1 MAIRFMKVK
10 RLVISLL
17 TVALIAS
24 QLTGCAVLQK
34 NELLDLISQGETV
47 TIEMTVPNWTP
58 ASAAQLAD
66 LSWVQLDQLKTYTST
81 GFRGSV
87 DTALNIN
94 TVTTQQGNSKQGCMY
109 VIISN
114 GAEVQ
119 SGNTSLRDA
128 FRNKAFIEYWNDA
141 DIQNELAEAVE
152 FAYTDIDATSQ
163 YAVFA
168 TLNAYFNLFNDG
180 DSDDTYGATQSLTRE
195 QFMTLMFKAG
205 NGVKDLGDYSQFR
218 NAVVK
223 AGADESYYT
232 RYAAQVADHSYLK
245 TSNGSLNSSNIS
257 TPISKLEAIYMVVD
271 AYLKSEVDGLL
282 ASSNGNKLSAFGY
295 KDAGD
300 QITDLEI
307 NAEGTSSAVENNL
320 LAYLVDTQGEKGI
333 DHTIMAY
340 LTVAEQNGLA
350 NGISLNGDLFTSITK
365 DEAIRLMTNVYQ
377 AENNLYGYLTTAEYA
392 DMDTVEGSGIIADT
406 PEAGEYTVDINNLP
420 ADLVGAFEY
429 GYSTV
434 HTEYPDLSPEEQME
448 MELDL
453 IRQWCDSFVI
463 AIPDNLNE
471 VYSEWH
477 AQYEAALNAI
487 DEGTST
493 GSTAGTN
500 SGTQSGTVDDTTPPS
515 NNNGN
520 TNSSGGNTGSAS
532 KPNGGS
538 SSGNTQSNPNTGSS
552 SNSGSDS
559 TSKDQIR
566 EQLEAAGI
574 TEVDTEGAQ
583 QGNVGDGSGTYLDPE
598 DLKPDGVQ
606 GTISW

>member
-141 DIQNELAEAVE
+141 NIQNELAEAVE

-271 AYLKSEVDGLL
+271 AYLKSEVDSLL
-282 ASSNGNKLSAFGY
+282 ASSDGNKLNAFGY

-333 DHTIMAY
+333 DHTIMVY
-340 LTVAEQNGLA
+340 LVVAEQNGLA
-350 NGISLNGDLFTSITK
+350 DGISINGDLFTSITK

-377 AENNLYGYLTTAEYA
+377 AENNLYGYLTTTEYA

-406 PEAGEYTVDINNLP
+406 PEAGAYIVDINNLP

-434 HTEYPDLSPEEQME
+434 HTEYPDLSPEEQLE

-453 IRQWCDSFVI
+453 ICQWCDSFVI

-477 AQYEAALNAI
+477 AQYEATLNAI
-487 DEGTST
+487 DEGTPST
-493 GSTAGTN
+493 GNNTGTN
-500 SGTQSGTVDDTTPPS
+500 SGTQSGTVDDITPPS
-515 NNNGN
+515 NN
-520 TNSSGGNTGSAS
+520 GGNTGNTS
-532 KPNGGS
+532 K
-538 SSGNTQSNPNTGSS
+538 PNTGSS
-552 SNSGSDS
+552 NNGSGTSSGSSNSGSS
-559 TSKDQIR
+559 NSGAPSKED
-566 EQLEAAGI
+566 LEAALGKPA
-574 TEVDTEGAQ
+574 TGSQGAPEG
-583 QGNVGDGSGTYLDPE
+583 VGDGSGTYTGDPE
-598 DLKPDGVQ
+598 DKYTGIG

>member
-141 DIQNELAEAVE
+141 NIQNELAEAVE

-271 AYLKSEVDGLL
+271 AYLKSEVDSLL

-406 PEAGEYTVDINNLP
+406 PEAGEYIVDINNLP

-434 HTEYPDLSPEEQME
+434 HTEYPDLSPEEQMG

-487 DEGTST
+487 DEGGNTQS
-493 GSTAGTN
+493 GSNTGTN
-500 SGTQSGTVDDTTPPS
+500 SGTQSGTVDDITPPS
-515 NNNGN
+515 NNNS
-520 TNSSGGNTGSAS
+520 NSSGGNTGSTS
-532 KPNGGS
+532 KPSTGS
-538 SSGNTQSNPNTGSS
+538 SNNGSGTSSGSS
-552 SNSGSDS
+552 SNEEFTPPTEEELEDFFGES
-559 TSKDQIR
+559 TLKP
-566 EQLEAAGI
+566 
-574 TEVDTEGAQ
+574 TEGTSE
-583 QGNVGDGSGTYLDPE
+583 GVLDGSGTYVPDLEDRLD
-598 DLKPDGVQ
+598 GTQ

>member
-205 NGVKDLGDYSQFR
+205 NGVRDLGDYSQFR

-223 AGADESYYT
+223 TGADESYYT

-271 AYLKSEVDGLL
+271 AYLKSEVDSLL
-282 ASSNGNKLSAFGY
+282 ASSDGSKLNAFGY

-333 DHTIMAY
+333 DHIIMAY

-406 PEAGEYTVDINNLP
+406 PEAGEYIVDINNLP

-500 SGTQSGTVDDTTPPS
+500 SGTQSGTVDDITPPS
-515 NNNGN
+515 NNNS
-520 TNSSGGNTGSAS
+520 NSSGGNTGNTSRPS
-532 KPNGGS
+532 GGN
-538 SSGNTQSNPNTGSS
+538 SSGNTQSNPSTGSS
-552 SNSGSDS
+552 SSGSNSNGFTPPSDA
-559 TSKDQIR
+559 D
-566 EQLEAAGI
+566 LEAAFG
-574 TEVDTEGAQ
+574 EAPLEGS
-583 QGNVGDGSGTYLDPE
+583 GNVDGSDIKTPDPE
-598 DLKPDGVQ
+598 DMIDGTQ

>member
-257 TPISKLEAIYMVVD
+257 TPISKLEAVYMVVD
-271 AYLKSEVDGLL
+271 AYLKSEVDSLL

-434 HTEYPDLSPEEQME
+434 HSEKPDLDEAERLE

-453 IRQWCDSFVI
+453 ICQWCDSFVI

-487 DEGTST
+487 DEGTSST
-493 GSTAGTN
+493 GSNT
-500 SGTQSGTVDDTTPPS
+500 GTQSGTVNDITP
-515 NNNGN
+515 NN
-520 TNSSGGNTGSAS
+520 GGNTGGSQSSSGNTS

-538 SSGNTQSNPNTGSS
+538 SNNSSGTSSGSS
-552 SNSGSDS
+552 SSGSNNSNEFTPPSDA
-559 TSKDQIR
+559 D
-566 EQLEAAGI
+566 LEAAFGVPPA
-574 TEVDTEGAQ
+574 EMDPSSGEGVA
-583 QGNVGDGSGTYLDPE
+583 DGSGTTTRDPN
-598 DLKPDGVQ
+598 DLTGADV
-606 GTISW
+606 TISW

>member
-271 AYLKSEVDGLL
+271 AYLKSEVDSLL

-406 PEAGEYTVDINNLP
+406 PEAGDYIVDINNLP

-434 HTEYPDLSPEEQME
+434 HSEKPGLDEAERLE

-487 DEGTST
+487 DEGSST

-500 SGTQSGTVDDTTPPS
+500 SGTQSGTVDDITPPS

-520 TNSSGGNTGSAS
+520 TGSGGNTGNTS
-532 KPNGGS
+532 K
-538 SSGNTQSNPNTGSS
+538 PNTGSS
-552 SNSGSDS
+552 NNSSGTSSGSSSSGSNNSNES
-559 TSKDQIR
+559 TPPSDAD
-566 EQLEAAGI
+566 LEAAFG
-574 TEVDTEGAQ
+574 EAPLEGS
-583 QGNVGDGSGTYLDPE
+583 GNVDGSDIKTPDPE
-598 DLKPDGVQ
+598 DMIDGTQ

>member
-257 TPISKLEAIYMVVD
+257 TPISKLEAVYMVVD
-271 AYLKSEVDGLL
+271 AYLKSEVDSLL

-406 PEAGEYTVDINNLP
+406 PEAGEYIVDINNLP

-434 HTEYPDLSPEEQME
+434 HSEKPDLDEAERLE

-493 GSTAGTN
+493 GSTTGN
-500 SGTQSGTVDDTTPPS
+500 QSGTVNDITPPS

-520 TNSSGGNTGSAS
+520 ANSSGGNTGSTS

-538 SSGNTQSNPNTGSS
+538 SSGNTQSNPSTGSS
-552 SNSGSDS
+552 SSGSNSDGFTPPS
-559 TSKDQIR
+559 DAD
-566 EQLEAAGI
+566 LEAAFGEAPI
-574 TEVDTEGAQ
+574 EGDDSLPD
-583 QGNVGDGSGTYLDPE
+583 VGDGSGTWTPDPE
-598 DLKPDGVQ
+598 DMIDGTQ